1 MQAIGKSRKAEINQ
15 VLLSLLPFNSGAHAD
30 RQGRYLKYLKSE
42 QQGFSLLEMLLV
54 VALIGILAAYAVP
67 TYQGYM
73 QQTRFMEV
81 VQQTQSVRI
90 SQAACLMTVGQELSA
105 CDSFAELALQAPSA
119 SDNTA
124 SVSITASTAVITGTG
139 TSASGDY
146 TYLLTPSYNEAGQL
160 DYAVSGTC
168 VAAGA
173 C

>member
-1 MQAIGKSRKAEINQ
+1 MQAIGKSRKTAINLR
-15 VLLSLLPFNSGAHAD
+15 LLSAKNTGAYTHKLD
-30 RQGRYLKYLKSE
+30 WQVKYAPST

-81 VQQTQSVRI
+81 VQQAQSVRI

-105 CDSFAELALQAPSA
+105 CDSFTELALQAPTA

-139 TSASGDY
+139 TSASGSY
-146 TYLLTPSYNEAGQL
+146 TYLLTPSYNAAGQL
-160 DYAVSGTC
+160 NYAVSGTC
-168 VAAGA
+168 VAVSA

>member
-1 MQAIGKSRKAEINQ
+1 MHTIEKSWKTETKP
-15 VLLSLLPFNSGAHAD
+15 VLFAFILGAPAD
-30 RQGRYLKYLKSE
+30 RQRRNLSDPKRGE
-42 QQGFSLLEMLLV
+42 QGFSLLEMLLV

-105 CDSFAELALQAPSA
+105 CDSFAELALQAPLA

-124 SVSITASTAVITGTG
+124 SVSLTTSTAIITGTG
-139 TSASGDY
+139 TSAAGGY
-146 TYLLTPSYNEAGQL
+146 TYLLTPSYNAAGQL
-160 DYAVSGTC
+160 DYSVSGTC